1 MQTPGPTDAARKDSQ
16 AAAEGLPEE
25 SESQAERLL
34 SQTTDEAMD
43 GFEEWLETFKEE
55 LAARRQ

>member
-1 MQTPGPTDAARKDSQ
+1 MQTPGQLDASRTDPQ

-25 SESQAERLL
+25 SESQTERVL

-43 GFEEWLETFKEE
+43 GFEEWLKTFKEE